1 MMNVISGNDAVP
13 VAVKNNGS
21 ENAENISAQESFMD
35 TMQQLCS
42 QSEVSADEMPAK
54 SDKPSEKTDSSA
66 DSDKG
71 NYQNVFE
78 NMFFVYSPVTYAD
91 LSELSTNTESQKSVE
106 AVSAELSADTESQKS
121 LEVVLSDEIQQYIP
135 DTEESQSSDNMI
147 ETVDSD
153 KTEVRPQDNVVVG
166 QIENDAAGLP
176 SETIAENDNQSDTE
190 EIQPSDSVIVG
201 QNELSAKTMV
211 RNDNQFSAA
220 EIQPSDVTAVV
231 QDKSV
236 QQNIQSDSQTYAADN
251 DIVGQNAVR
260 NNDVKVSDNDS
271 QQIENLNNENVAA
284 IPEKPVSNSNA
295 DKNFSGGNS
304 NDSNENNPQ
313 ENPFIKENTMKS
325 DFYKSIN
332 QVKEFMKDNAE
343 KFSQPSETDIS
354 QLEKNVQQFSI
365 PQFQMF
371 SVNQETVTQQNDIYS
386 PAEILSQTSESIISN
401 VNNGSD
407 EFTVVLNP
415 EGLGKI
421 TVTILKGDVSN
432 VLSLTV
438 SNPKTAE
445 ILSSDINSLNQ
456 ALRNLDIEF
465 AAIHI
470 ENSQESAQ
478 YQGYQQQYEREDA
491 ENSNNKHRSH
501 RDDLSDDEDDFILEN
516 EQLEAI

>member
-21 ENAENISAQESFMD
+21 ENAENMSAQESFMD
-35 TMQQLCS
+35 TMQQLYS
-42 QSEVSADEMPAK
+42 QSEVSADEMPANP
-54 SDKPSEKTDSSA
+54 DKPSEKTDSSA
-66 DSDKG
+66 DSDKE

-91 LSELSTNTESQKSVE
+91 LSELSADTESQKPVE

-121 LEVVLSDEIQQYIP
+121 VETVSADEIQQYIP
-135 DTEESQSSDNMI
+135 DTVENKSSGNI
-147 ETVDSD
+147 TETVDSD
-153 KTEVRPQDNVVVG
+153 KTDVKPQDNVIVG
-166 QIENDAAGLP
+166 QIENAAAEIP
-176 SETIAENDNQSDTE
+176 SETMAENDNQS
-190 EIQPSDSVIVG
+190 EIKPSDSVVVG
-201 QNELSAKTMV
+201 QTELSAETIV
-211 RNDNQFSAA
+211 RNDNQSIAA

-236 QQNIQSDSQTYAADN
+236 QQNIQSDSQMYAADN
-251 DIVGQNAVR
+251 DIVGQNAVHS
-260 NNDVKVSDNDS
+260 NDLKVSDDDG
-271 QQIENLNNENVAA
+271 QQIENLNNENTVT
-284 IPEKPVSNSNA
+284 IPEKPVSDSNA
-295 DKNFSGGNS
+295 DKNFSDSSS
-304 NDSNENNPQ
+304 NDFNEKNPQ

-325 DFYKSIN
+325 DFYKNIN

-371 SVNQETVTQQNDIYS
+371 SVNQEAVTHQNDIYS

-401 VNNGSD
+401 INNGSD